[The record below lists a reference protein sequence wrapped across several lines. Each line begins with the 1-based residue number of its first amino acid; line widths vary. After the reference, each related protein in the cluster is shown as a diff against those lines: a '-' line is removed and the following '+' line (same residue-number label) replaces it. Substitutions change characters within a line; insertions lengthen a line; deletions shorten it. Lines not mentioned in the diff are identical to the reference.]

1 MTRYLMLWIVFV
13 LQTMT
18 PFIHAHAGSVQIS
31 HASLNHAHAH
41 AHAHAGA
48 HVESAYH
55 PLAASEHGAEIE
67 VAHGMPIRSD
77 AHGASADV
85 PSISPVTLLRI
96 DTSSPGR
103 GLPAPP
109 PLYLVPSE
117 HSLPLALAPPA
128 V

>member
-1 MTRYLMLWIVFV
+1 MLWIVIV

-41 AHAHAGA
+41 AHAGA
-48 HVESAYH
+48 HAESAYH
-55 PLAASEHGAEIE
+55 ALAASEHGAEIE

-77 AHGASADV
+77 AHGASAAV
-85 PSISPVTLLRI
+85 PSISPVALLRI

-103 GLPAPP
+103 GLAAPP
-109 PLYLVPSE
+109 PLYLVPSD

-128 V
+128 I

>member
-1 MTRYLMLWIVFV
+1 MTRYLMLWIVIV

-31 HASLNHAHAH
+31 HASLNHAH

-96 DTSSPGR
+96 DTASPGR
-103 GLPAPP
+103 GLAAPP
-109 PLYLVPSE
+109 PLYLVPSD

>member
-1 MTRYLMLWIVFV
+1 MLWIVIV

-31 HASLNHAHAH
+31 HASLNHAH

-109 PLYLVPSE
+109 PLYLVPSD

>member
-1 MTRYLMLWIVFV
+1 MTRYLMLWIVIV
-13 LQTMT
+13 LQTIT

-41 AHAHAGA
+41 AGAHA
-48 HVESAYH
+48 ESAYH
-55 PLAASEHGAEIE
+55 ALAASEHGAEIE
-67 VAHGMPIRSD
+67 VAHGMPIRSA
-77 AHGASADV
+77 AHGASAAV
-85 PSISPVTLLRI
+85 PSISPVALLRI

-103 GLPAPP
+103 GLPPP
-109 PLYLVPSE
+109 PLLYLVPSD

>member
-1 MTRYLMLWIVFV
+1 MTRYLMLWIVIV

-41 AHAHAGA
+41 AGAHA
-48 HVESAYH
+48 ESAYH
-55 PLAASEHGAEIE
+55 ALAASEHGAEIE

-85 PSISPVTLLRI
+85 LSISPVTLLRI
-96 DTSSPGR
+96 DTASPGR

-109 PLYLVPSE
+109 PLYLVPSD

-128 V
+128 I